1 MAEGVR
7 DLETHERLLGMD
19 GYRPGC
25 CPRCGSPVHAHEH
38 RSRLLLGEAEGS
50 TEVVIYRC
58 AEHES
63 CGAVWRVLPRFLARH
78 LWRAWSTVE
87 RTVAD
92 RDGEEQVVPG
102 LVGGNGPPVSERSRL
117 RWRARLA
124 MSAAMVI
131 ATLAT
136 AMDVPEMSNV
146 VTRAGY
152 LATRG
157 EVIGV
162 FAQSSRSPPVHG
174 QLLGE
179 LAATLHRLAPGVRL
193 M

>member
-1 MAEGVR
+1 M
-7 DLETHERLLGMD
+7 
-19 GYRPGC
+19 
-25 CPRCGSPVHAHEH
+25 
-38 RSRLLLGEAEGS
+38 LGEAEGS

-102 LVGGNGPPVSERSRL
+102 LVAGSGPPIPATTRL

-124 MSAAMVI
+124 TSAVMVI

-136 AMDVPEMSNV
+136 AMDAPEMSDV
-146 VTRAGY
+146 VRRAGY
-152 LATRG
+152 RATRG
-157 EVIGV
+157 EVVAI
-162 FAQSSRSPPVHG
+162 FAESSRSPPARG
-174 QLLGE
+174 QVLGR